1 MSDINLND
9 PLPSIEIKP
18 VIIQSF
24 DDYDRGFPIS
34 NEYGVVESEITF
46 PAKDKYPANVIE
58 ISGDNFDYLKKTFK
72 LFGQLIEG
80 GKFRILDTM
89 PINYLDAA
97 GQISQARQKASEA
110 EAKTADAVALAA
122 AKDDEIAKLKA
133 MIEGMG
139 GPVQQ

>member
-1 MSDINLND
+1 MSDIVLTD
-9 PLPSIEIKP
+9 PLPSVEVKP

-24 DDYDRGFPIS
+24 DDYDRSFPIT
-34 NEYGVVESEITF
+34 NEYGVIEREVTF
-46 PAKDKYPANVIE
+46 PAKDKYPKNVLE
-58 ISGDNFDYLKKTFK
+58 ISGDDFDALKKAYK
-72 LFGQLIEG
+72 LFGQLLDG
-80 GKFRILDTM
+80 GKFRVLDTM

-122 AKDDEIAKLKA
+122 AKDEEIAKLKA

-139 GPVQQ
+139 GPTT